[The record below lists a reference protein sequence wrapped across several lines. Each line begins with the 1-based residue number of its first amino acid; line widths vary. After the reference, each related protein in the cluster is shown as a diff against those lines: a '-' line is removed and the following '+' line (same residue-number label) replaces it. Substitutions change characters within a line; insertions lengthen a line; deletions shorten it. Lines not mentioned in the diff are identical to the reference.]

1 MEQTT
6 ETKLGRKKHQKKMYW
21 VYVHTSKYH
30 THVHTYIRIYVCAQ
44 VKFSSFSPIMIS
56 VPSAPLP
63 HWPPSFTTAS

>member
-30 THVHTYIRIYVCAQ
+30 THVHTYIRMYAHKLNFLHFLQ
-44 VKFSSFSPIMIS
+44 
-56 VPSAPLP
+56 L
-63 HWPPSFTTAS
+63 